1 MTAAHDLHAIIT
13 TWPELADALTT
24 QQGDTWPPAGR
35 MTTHI
40 RDRGL
45 DDTPQRGARDGSG
58 TGESPAPCRID
69 ILDTMQAVHGQ
80 LLDCADVVAEVV
92 QVAPTGD
99 ELARLRS
106 ARDPRRWRW
115 TGRRP
120 QAQYAALWL
129 YGRVTGA
136 AGPFRPLPDRA
147 RLLIEATGRDALS
160 RIERALQLTRL
171 SAAVDLPCSCG
182 GEIRLHG
189 GDGALPH
196 LICSACGRYYSGQL
210 AA

>member
-13 TWPELADALTT
+13 TWPSLTDALTT
-24 QQGDTWPPAGR
+24 QTGDTWPPAGR

-69 ILDTMQAVHGQ
+69 ILDTMQAVHEQ
-80 LLDCADVVAEVV
+80 LLDCADAVAEVV
-92 QVAPTGD
+92 QLDPAGN
-99 ELARLRS
+99 ELDRLRS
-106 ARDPRRWRW
+106 ARDPRRWRF

-120 QAQYAALWL
+120 EPQYVALWL
-129 YGRVTGA
+129 FGRIQGA
-136 AGPFRPLPDRA
+136 PGPFRPLPGRT
-147 RLLIEATGRDALS
+147 RLLIEETARDGLS
-160 RIERALQLTRL
+160 RVERALQLTRL
-171 SAAVDLPCSCG
+171 TTAVDTPCSCG
-182 GEIRLHG
+182 GRILLHG
-189 GDGALPH
+189 GDGGLPH
-196 LICSACGRYYSGQL
+196 LICSACGRYFAGQL

>member
-13 TWPELADALTT
+13 TWPALADALTT
-24 QQGDTWPPAGR
+24 QTGDTWPPAGR
-35 MTTHI
+35 ITTHI

-69 ILDTMQAVHGQ
+69 ILDSMQAVHEQ
-80 LLDCADVVAEVV
+80 LLDCADAVAEVV
-92 QVAPTGD
+92 QLAPAGD

-106 ARDPRRWRW
+106 AHDPRRWRW
-115 TGRRP
+115 SGHRP
-120 QAQYAALWL
+120 DPQYTALWL
-129 YGRVTGA
+129 FGRVQGA
-136 AGPFRPLPDRA
+136 PGPFQPLPGRT
-147 RLLIEATGRDALS
+147 RLLIDETAQTALS

-171 SAAVDLPCSCG
+171 TTAVDTPCACG
-182 GEIRLHG
+182 GRILLHG
-189 GDGALPH
+189 GDGSLPH
-196 LICSACGRYYSGQL
+196 LICSACGRYFAGQL